1 MGTLRQFSAG
11 VSLAAV
17 VALLGAPA
25 IAQTCDYQIV
35 SATWSPHANPDS
47 IYVDFAADV
56 LTDMPLSPDPQ
67 NPTEFPMTI
76 AIRFNGA
83 PLGDQHPMTLK
94 WWHGI
99 TCTAG
104 CPPNICEEKAW
115 TFKGGE
121 VRDQSRCTLNPQ
133 NVCGCPKIGDPVV
146 EHKAVP
152 KPPGSGVI
160 EVEIVALSLVS
171 CNPIKPENDRK
182 QFSYPGGGG
191 SVPGAGVR
199 GMGAL
204 TGALALMALV
214 AIRRR
219 AVSADSQEPRG

>member
-11 VSLAAV
+11 VGLAAV
-17 VALLGAPA
+17 VTLIGAPA

-35 SATWSPHANPDS
+35 SATWSPHADPDS
-47 IYVDFAADV
+47 IYVNFSADV

-67 NPTEFPMTI
+67 NPTQFFMNIE
-76 AIRFNGA
+76 IRFNSA

-115 TFKGGE
+115 TYKGGE
-121 VRDQSRCTLNPQ
+121 VRDQSRCTPNPQ

-152 KPPGSGVI
+152 KPTGPGLI
-160 EVEIVALSLVS
+160 EVELVPLSLHG
-171 CNPIKPENDRK
+171 CNPVRPENDRK

-191 SVPGAGVR
+191 SVPGTGAS

-204 TGALALMALV
+204 AGALALMALV

-219 AVSADSQEPRG
+219 AVAAGASAPRA